1 MYTCSSISALSIN
14 SSFQHDCKKKSWI
27 FCIRK
32 TSHISL
38 SALSAKNIFLF
49 LFRSWLLAW
58 ICIFLRMNWF
68 EVFLG
73 WELQCLPYQ
82 RCSPHVHPSMKG
94 YDYNYM
100 YNLRLSPDLLPNK
113 KNWIFFLDFKFFF
126 FILFWNF
133 FLHFSPNFFAFCL
146 IFFFL
151 FVSIFL
157 VFFPNIFFL
166 AFYILLFFSFHHFF
180 LSFRIFFHIFLQCFL
195 FMYFPCFCTVER
207 FFFFRQFLGKKSGLS
222 QCTQVLYYCTTK
234 MTHKLQFSWKLSMH
248 YKKS

>member
-1 MYTCSSISALSIN
+1 MIA
-14 SSFQHDCKKKSWI
+14 KKSLEFFALGKRLI
-27 FCIRK
+27 FHFLLCQLKIF
-32 TSHISL
+32 
-38 SALSAKNIFLF
+38 FLF

-113 KNWIFFLDFKFFF
+113 KKIGYFSLIFPKYFLSNFSCNFPMVFILFFF
-126 FILFWNF
+126 FFYIFWNF

-146 IFFFL
+146 IFKREQR
-151 FVSIFL
+151 SIF
-157 VFFPNIFFL
+157 P
-166 AFYILLFFSFHHFF
+166 
-180 LSFRIFFHIFLQCFL
+180 
-195 FMYFPCFCTVER
+195 
-207 FFFFRQFLGKKSGLS
+207 
-222 QCTQVLYYCTTK
+222 
-234 MTHKLQFSWKLSMH
+234 
-248 YKKS
+248 